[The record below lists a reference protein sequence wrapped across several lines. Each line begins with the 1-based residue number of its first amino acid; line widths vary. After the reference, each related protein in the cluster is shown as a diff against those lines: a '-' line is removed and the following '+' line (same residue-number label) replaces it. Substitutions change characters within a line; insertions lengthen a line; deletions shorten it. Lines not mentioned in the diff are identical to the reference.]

1 MSIDDSGLPD
11 MLRSLAD
18 DMQTLHRM
26 QDWAEG
32 NANYDGAGLSI
43 KWGYGQFDA
52 GFVDIVAA
60 VTTIVRE
67 RAAETIK
74 EAVRR
79 KQEQTA
85 ELHDQVHR
93 RMAPR

>member
-18 DMQTLHRM
+18 NMVTLHRM
-26 QDWAEG
+26 QDWAEDHG
-32 NANYDGAGLSI
+32 GFDGAGLSL
-43 KWGYGQFDA
+43 KWGYGQYDA
-52 GFVDIVAA
+52 GFADIVAA
-60 VTTIVRE
+60 VTAIARE

-85 ELHDQVHR
+85 ELHDQVQR
-93 RMAPR
+93 RMVPR